1 MTQIARRREQFRL
14 EGKVLFLVDDAA
26 LMARQLAG
34 EELEAP
40 GPLRDDISTDEIT
53 PASICYY
60 HDKTLGE
67 FAYLGLRAGGQFPV
81 TRGAVARGGFAASVA
96 GRRRGKGSS
105 REASP
110 YAELAAGIRVVFAE
124 SFERIYRENCE
135 NLGLL
140 TSTDFTLL
148 ARLRRGETVHIA
160 EFTRHVD
167 AISRDIIES
176 GGLGYFNLKPKTLAE
191 KIIDRHW
198 VREGFVR
205 ADLRFSHEYV
215 TPMAAS
221 IFYEHFG
228 RDARVKDPQSVLC
241 FRDHLTFLA
250 ETNIAPDLLDVALAL
265 EKTQREFAAEQGI
278 RLHGEVPR
286 GGSEAI
292 CHSKILEDYALPGQ
306 IIVGSDSH
314 TSHAGALGCLAF
326 GIGTTAVANAWYT
339 GDVRVIVPP
348 IVRVLI
354 SGRPPANVTAKDAM
368 LELLRHPFVRSGGAI
383 GAIVEYAGDAVASWS
398 VESRA
403 TLTNMAAE
411 VGAFS
416 GIVAPDDV
424 TRDFLVTRRAAGIPA
439 FDDLASDPNATYAT
453 TIEIDAGALRPMV
466 ALPGDPGNGRRVDE
480 VGDVAIDIAYAGSCT
495 AGKRDDMDMYARV
508 LAGRTVA
515 PGVRCYIQCGSQS
528 VYAYCV
534 EQGYDRVF
542 ADAGATLI
550 APSCGACINAGPGVS
565 RRADEVTISA
575 INRNFPGRSG
585 PGQLYLASPYTV
597 AASAIAGR
605 IVAAEIA

>member
-1 MTQIARRREQFRL
+1 LRQIARRREQFRL

-34 EELEAP
+34 EELEAA

-148 ARLRRGETVHIA
+148 TRLRRGETVHIA

-228 RDARVKDPQSVLC
+228 RDARVKDPHSVLC

-250 ETNIAPDLLDVALAL
+250 ETNIAPDLLDAALAL